1 MTKNDSL
8 LKRIGSG
15 ALDLIYPMSL
25 YCISCGKI
33 IDSSRTYRLC
43 NECMGAAS
51 WTGARRC
58 AKCGRPLA
66 ENDPGERCFACSSR
80 DAGEDGHSFDKGH
93 ACAGYGT
100 VEQAVIF
107 AFKYGSRSDI
117 GSTLGEIM
125 FDRMASEYGEDVLA
139 GMYDLVM
146 PVPVSSAKKKKRGY
160 NHAALMAGNFAE
172 RAGLVCDS
180 STVIR
185 TRDTAPMK
193 GLRPVERRANI
204 RGAFEIRERR
214 REKLRG
220 SSVLLVDDIFTTGAT
235 IDEIASLL
243 KQAGAARVDFLA
255 YAGGADMIV
264 S

>member
-1 MTKNDSL
+1 VGFTLVKSGIMVYNSGYSL
-8 LKRIGSG
+8 GNKGGAVCPSTRNSGSSG
-15 ALDLIYPMSL
+15 ALKKS
-25 YCISCGKI
+25 
-33 IDSSRTYRLC
+33 
-43 NECMGAAS
+43 
-51 WTGARRC
+51 
-58 AKCGRPLA
+58 
-66 ENDPGERCFACSSR
+66 
-80 DAGEDGHSFDKGH
+80 
-93 ACAGYGT
+93 
-100 VEQAVIF
+100 
-107 AFKYGSRSDI
+107 
-117 GSTLGEIM
+117 
-125 FDRMASEYGEDVLA
+125 
-139 GMYDLVM
+139 
-146 PVPVSSAKKKKRGY
+146 SSAKKKKRGY

-193 GLRPVERRANI
+193 GLRPGERRANI